1 MASRGPRAGAFVFG
15 VVDGHC
21 FGVHDFPPLPVMLD
35 GDAAVQVESG
45 RDFCVALSTAG
56 RVYSCFGN
64 SFGQLGLGDRDHRES
79 FQPITIPGPRVRKVV
94 CGGCHALVLNEDGQL
109 FSWGRGTEGQL
120 GHGDNNSVLKPK
132 WVQHFKTSEVVDVA
146 ASEAF
151 TAAVVRREDGQ
162 LNLMWWGKG
171 GVVERDGS
179 MSEMFVNSS
188 EPIMVQGQGA
198 LKAALG
204 TSARIAIHEQMV
216 TVTCRS
222 DVGVGGASGAGAS
235 AGGGREV
242 SGGGGRQASSDGRQ
256 ASVGRQASGSV
267 RTESRGALSMPGVA
281 FAGSA
286 AKRAGQKWK
295 QKALQHSRG
304 SPSRSGSGGGGGG
317 SSSASS
323 LGSVTTEALEP
334 YLKQL
339 TRVLDLL
346 ASEVTEPNQALHHS
360 AFDGH
365 GPVLQGTKLP
375 RDSTLVQQRIQSA
388 SVELDDDLG
397 VLQQCGHVI
406 LDLKKR
412 ADDMA
417 DDDYDQNGARAGAT
431 GLIAQQ
437 MALTCSALEILV
449 SVRQDLNEAYASQ
462 VRYCRW

>member
-1 MASRGPRAGAFVFG
+1 
-15 VVDGHC
+15 
-21 FGVHDFPPLPVMLD
+21 
-35 GDAAVQVESG
+35 
-45 RDFCVALSTAG
+45 
-56 RVYSCFGN
+56 
-64 SFGQLGLGDRDHRES
+64 
-79 FQPITIPGPRVRKVV
+79 
-94 CGGCHALVLNEDGQL
+94 
-109 FSWGRGTEGQL
+109 
-120 GHGDNNSVLKPK
+120 
-132 WVQHFKTSEVVDVA
+132 
-146 ASEAF
+146 
-151 TAAVVRREDGQ
+151 
-162 LNLMWWGKG
+162 
-171 GVVERDGS
+171 

-222 DVGVGGASGAGAS
+222 DVGVGGASGAGAL

-242 SGGGGRQASSDGRQ
+242 SGGGGRQSSSDGRQ

-295 QKALQHSRG
+295 QKALQHSKR
-304 SPSRSGSGGGGGG
+304 SPGRSGSGK

-360 AFDGH
+360 AFEGH

-412 ADDMA
+412 AEDMA
-417 DDDYDQNGARAGAT
+417 DEDYDQNGARAGAT

-449 SVRQDLNEAYASQ
+449 SVRQDLNDAYASQ